1 MAGIVVGIDGSENS
15 IDALRWGAQEARLR
29 GSVLHAVT
37 SFAPGLLSTGYEMA
51 LPDPA
56 DFAAASATMLHAA
69 VDTVREDTDL
79 DGIDIVTEVIEG
91 HAGEVLINLSEKADL
106 LVVGSRGRGG
116 FVGVLMGS
124 ITNHV
129 VNHSKCPVVVV
140 R

>member
-15 IDALRWGAQEARLR
+15 IDALRWAAAEARLR

-56 DFAAASATMLHAA
+56 DFAAASNLMLNAA
-69 VDTVREDTDL
+69 VDTVRETVNL
-79 DGIDIVTEVIEG
+79 DGLDIVTEVLEG
-91 HAGEVLINLSEKADL
+91 HAGEVLIRLSETAEL
-106 LVVGSRGRGG
+106 VVVGSRGRGG
-116 FVGVLMGS
+116 FVGLVMGS